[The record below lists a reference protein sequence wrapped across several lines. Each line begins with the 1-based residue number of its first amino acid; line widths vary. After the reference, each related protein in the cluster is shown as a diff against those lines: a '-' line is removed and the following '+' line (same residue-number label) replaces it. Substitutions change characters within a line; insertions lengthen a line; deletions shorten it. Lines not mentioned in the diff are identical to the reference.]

1 MSLSLSEI
9 AEAVEG
15 RVRGDAGYRV
25 SRLAHPAEAREPG
38 DLIILLDPARVA
50 SVAQLPVRAAVLPE
64 GTDPPDGS
72 LSGWVT
78 VEKPRYALAALVA
91 LFERPPDIAPGVH
104 PSAVVDPTAEIGPEA
119 AVGPLV
125 TVGPRVRIGARCRI
139 LPHVSIGAGADL
151 GSDCMIHAGARIGE
165 RVRLGARVILQP
177 GAVLG
182 ADGFSYVTRGPA
194 SFEVARTAGDFH
206 GVVNEPVR
214 RIGSLG
220 RVEIGDDVE
229 IGAGSCV
236 DRSNIG
242 STRIGARTKIDNLVQ
257 IAHNV
262 TVGEDCLISGKVGIA
277 GSVAVGARVVI
288 GGGALIADHV
298 VIGDDAVVAGGAGVW
313 RSVEPGQFVMG
324 SPAHPKTTALAIQ
337 VNLLRLGRLLR
348 DVRGLARRVLSLER
362 GARPDADGI

>member
-1 MSLSLSEI
+1 MSLTLAEI

-15 RVRGDAGYRV
+15 QVRGDAGFRV
-25 SRLAHPAEAREPG
+25 SRLAHPAEAREHG
-38 DLIILLDPARVA
+38 DLVILLDPARVP

-64 GTDPPDGS
+64 GIDPPEGS
-72 LSGWVT
+72 LAGWVA

-91 LFERPPDIAPGVH
+91 LFERPPGIDPGVH
-104 PSAVVDPTAEIGPEA
+104 PTAVIDPTAEIGPEVA
-119 AVGPLV
+119 IGPLVAVGP
-125 TVGPRVRIGARCRI
+125 GARIGARCRI
-139 LPHVSIGAGADL
+139 LPHAWIGTGAEL
-151 GSDCMIHAGARIGE
+151 GPDCLIHSGARIGE
-165 RVRLGARVILQP
+165 RVRLGERVILQP
-177 GAVLG
+177 GAILG
-182 ADGFSYVTRGPA
+182 ADGFSYVTRSPA
-194 SFEVARTAGDFH
+194 SFEAARTGGDFH

-229 IGAGSCV
+229 IGAGTCV

-242 STRIGARTKIDNLVQ
+242 ATRIGARTKIDNMVQ
-257 IAHNV
+257 VAHNV

-277 GSVAVGARVVI
+277 GSVVIGTRAVI

-298 VIGDDAVVAGGAGVW
+298 TVGDDAVVAGGAGVW

-348 DVRGLARRVLSLER
+348 DVRGLAGRVMSLER
-362 GARPDADGI
+362 GPRPEADGL